1 MYHLTSRGNARAA
14 IFCDDADRLEFL
26 GVLGNIVEQY
36 NWCCHSYCLMDNH
49 YHVLVET
56 PDANLSS
63 GMRQLGGIYTQ
74 KFNRR
79 HNQVGH
85 VFQGRYKSILVEK
98 HNYLLELCRYI
109 VLNPVR
115 ARLVASP
122 ADYPWSSYGATAGCR
137 YIVLNPVRARLVASP
152 ADYSWSSYGATAGL
166 TNKVPFLCTDWILSQ
181 FGNNR
186 ETAQDQYRDFVM
198 AGIGK
203 ESPWRNL
210 RGQSILGGEDFLEKL
225 SPYLEGKSGEKE
237 IPRRARFAG
246 RPPLSKFFPG
256 SQAKPERNTAIATA
270 HLHYGYSQA
279 EIAAAVNLHY
289 STVSR
294 IVQREKE
301 QRSKSKT

>member
-98 HNYLLELCRYI
+98 HNYLLEL
-109 VLNPVR
+109 
-115 ARLVASP
+115 
-122 ADYPWSSYGATAGCR
+122 CR

>member
-56 PDANLSS
+56 PDANLSA

-98 HNYLLELCRYI
+98 YNYLLELCRYI

-122 ADYPWSSYGATAGCR
+122 ADYP
-137 YIVLNPVRARLVASP
+137 
-152 ADYSWSSYGATAGL
+152 WSSYGATAGL

>member
-56 PDANLSS
+56 PDANLSA

-98 HNYLLELCRYI
+98 YNYLLEL
-109 VLNPVR
+109 
-115 ARLVASP
+115 
-122 ADYPWSSYGATAGCR
+122 CR

-225 SPYLEGKSGEKE
+225 SPYLEGKSGEME

>member
-1 MYHLTSRGNARAA
+1 
-14 IFCDDADRLEFL
+14 
-26 GVLGNIVEQY
+26 
-36 NWCCHSYCLMDNH
+36 
-49 YHVLVET
+49 
-56 PDANLSS
+56 
-63 GMRQLGGIYTQ
+63 
-74 KFNRR
+74 
-79 HNQVGH
+79 
-85 VFQGRYKSILVEK
+85 
-98 HNYLLELCRYI
+98 
-109 VLNPVR
+109 
-115 ARLVASP
+115 
-122 ADYPWSSYGATAGCR
+122 
-137 YIVLNPVRARLVASP
+137 
-152 ADYSWSSYGATAGL
+152 
-166 TNKVPFLCTDWILSQ
+166 
-181 FGNNR
+181 
-186 ETAQDQYRDFVM
+186 M

>member
-56 PDANLSS
+56 PDANLSA

-98 HNYLLELCRYI
+98 YNYLLEL
-109 VLNPVR
+109 
-115 ARLVASP
+115 
-122 ADYPWSSYGATAGCR
+122 CR

>member
-1 MYHLTSRGNARAA
+1 MARPLRIEYPGAMYHLTSRGNARAA

-56 PDANLSS
+56 PDANLSA

-122 ADYPWSSYGATAGCR
+122 ADY
-137 YIVLNPVRARLVASP
+137 
-152 ADYSWSSYGATAGL
+152 SWSSYGATAGL
-166 TNKVPFLCTDWILSQ
+166 TNKVSFLCTDWILSQ

>member
-98 HNYLLELCRYI
+98 YNYLLEL
-109 VLNPVR
+109 
-115 ARLVASP
+115 
-122 ADYPWSSYGATAGCR
+122 CR